1 VRRLAPAVLVAV
13 AMHVPTPAATLAP
26 CPPGARNCVSTEAG
40 EPRQA
45 MPAVPFADA
54 PDAALARARA
64 ALLAEPRTRIVRERP
79 GYLKAEARSRVL
91 GFVDDVE
98 LVVDAAARV
107 FRFRS
112 ASRVGRGD
120 LGVNRKR
127 MERVSARLA
136 GATRRAR

>member
-1 VRRLAPAVLVAV
+1 VRLAPAVLVAA
-13 AMHVPTPAATLAP
+13 AMQLTPCAP
-26 CPPGARNCVSTEAG
+26 AARNCVSTESAV
-40 EPRQA
+40 PRQA

-54 PDAALARARA
+54 PAAAQARARA
-64 ALLAEPRTRIVRERP
+64 ALLAEPRTRVVAEGP